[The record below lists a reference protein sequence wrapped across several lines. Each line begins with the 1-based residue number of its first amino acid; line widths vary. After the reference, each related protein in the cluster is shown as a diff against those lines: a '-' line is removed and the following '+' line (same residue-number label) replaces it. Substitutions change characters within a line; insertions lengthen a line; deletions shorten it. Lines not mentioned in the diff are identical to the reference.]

1 MKQSLKKQLL
11 TAGLVGSFAFGATQA
26 LATPYFGYD
35 PTGSGGPGFIANSAG
50 GVSSEHLFVTGANT
64 FAGAGWVQF
73 TSLNDNS
80 VSLPNSTY
88 ADTGLYA
95 LFTLSV
101 TYNFGSGFGQPNS
114 FYTVD
119 SFDVSVYR
127 DGGVANTF
135 TQANAATVTQAAVA
149 NTGDDILLATGSL
162 QGPGF
167 AFVAFN
173 NGVGLNVK
181 SDFNLD
187 PTNGAN
193 YFYSPDPFYE
203 FAFAAFNS
211 TGQAW
216 DFNQAAGF
224 ASIGNAIGIMD
235 FNVPEPGTMALLGM
249 GLLGLGLGSRRRKQ

>member
-35 PTGSGGPGFIANSAG
+35 PAGLGGPGFIANSAG
-50 GVSSEHLFVTGANT
+50 GVSSEHLVVTGANT

-88 ADTGLYA
+88 ANTGLYA

-101 TYNFGSGFGQPNS
+101 TYDFGSGFGQPNS
-114 FYTVD
+114 FYIVD
-119 SFDVSVYR
+119 SFNVSVYR
-127 DGGVANTF
+127 DQGVANTF
-135 TQANAATVTQAAVA
+135 TQANATTLTQAAVA
-149 NTGDDILLATGSL
+149 NTGDDILLATGRL
-162 QGPGF
+162 QGTGF
-167 AFVAFN
+167 AFIARN

-187 PTNGAN
+187 LANGAD
-193 YFYSPDPFYE
+193 YFYTPHPFYE

-216 DFNQAAGF
+216 AFNQQAGF

-235 FNVPEPGTMALLGM
+235 FNVPEPGTLALLGI
-249 GLLGLGLGSRRRKQ
+249 GLLGLAARRRKQ

>member
-1 MKQSLKKQLL
+1 MKQILKKQLL

-35 PTGSGGPGFIANSAG
+35 ATGSGGPGVMANSAG
-50 GVSSEHLFVTGANT
+50 GVSSEHLQVTGANT

-80 VSLPNSTY
+80 VGLPNTGY
-88 ADTGLYA
+88 ANTGLYA
-95 LFTLSV
+95 LFNLSV

-119 SFDVSVYR
+119 SFNVSVYR
-127 DGGVANTF
+127 DMGVANTF
-135 TQANAATVTQAAVA
+135 TQADAATLTQATVS
-149 NTGDDILLATGSL
+149 NTVGDLLLATGSL
-162 QGPGF
+162 QGSGF

-187 PTNGAN
+187 PVNGAN
-193 YFYSPDPFYE
+193 YFYDPNPFYE

-216 DFNQAAGF
+216 EFNQAAGF

-235 FNVPEPGTMALLGM
+235 FNVPEPGSLALLGI
-249 GLLGLGLGSRRRKQ
+249 GLIGLAARRRKQ